1 MITHVGCL
9 WRCAIVVLLLEL
21 AAGMAQPSA
30 ASELDAPLLREFG
43 FDAQQQ
49 RALAAGAIVS
59 ADGEPAMQKE
69 LMGAVAMRLSVEPHE
84 FARRIRTGLNVL
96 ADPKLCGF
104 GTIEGAGRLSGRALA
119 GEDENDDVWRSVA
132 YMPSELSE
140 AKQFARAGPGIAF
153 NLSAEELVA
162 VRRRFAGRALAP
174 AEILERASAAWRE
187 VLAGRLRAYRELGTA
202 GLASYDRG
210 DSTSSPGDELR
221 QGDTAPYVPVAL
233 AAFARGVDRFPELP
247 QGIESYFFWK
257 KTEIDDRPAFVLSHV
272 MIEERADVVRF
283 ALREFYVSHTY
294 NVLQQFGMASPTSD
308 GSTMLVVINSTITD
322 RLPGIF
328 TSFARSIG
336 EQRALSALE
345 DYFLSIR
352 LTLGADTWL
361 SGG

>member
-1 MITHVGCL
+1 MITNVGCL

-30 ASELDAPLLREFG
+30 ASEFDVPLLREFG

-69 LMGAVAMRLSVEPHE
+69 LTGAVAMRLSVLPEE
-84 FARRIRTGLNVL
+84 LARRIRAGLNVL
-96 ADPKLCGF
+96 ADPKIYAF
-104 GTIEGAGRLSGRALA
+104 GSIELSGAFS
-119 GEDENDDVWRSVA
+119 GDDDVWNGVA
-132 YMPSELSE
+132 YAPPELTE
-140 AKQFARAGPGIAF
+140 AKQFARAQPGTAF
-153 NLSAEELVA
+153 NLSAEELTA
-162 VRRRFAGRALAP
+162 VHQRFAGRTP
-174 AEILERASAAWRE
+174 AATETLVRASAAWRE
-187 VLAGRLRAYRELGTA
+187 ILAGRFRAYREFGTT
-202 GLASYDRG
+202 GLAGYDRG
-210 DSTSSPGDELR
+210 GTTSWPGNELHH
-221 QGDTAPYVPVAL
+221 GDTAPYVPAAL
-233 AAFARGVDRFPELP
+233 AAFVRTVDRFPALP
-247 QGIESYFFWK
+247 PEIKSYFFWK

-272 MIEERADVVRF
+272 MIQEDTDAIRF

-308 GSTMLVVINSTITD
+308 GGTMLVVINSTITD

-345 DYFLSIR
+345 DYFLNIR
-352 LTLGADTWL
+352 RSLGADTWL